1 VFYGGAE
8 GQSAPL
14 VKQMRELGMKATLMS
29 GEMSKT
35 DDFIKL
41 AGAQA
46 AEGVVCSLAGLPLEQ
61 MPGGAGYKQRYE
73 KRFGT
78 PVQTYSPYAYD
89 GAMALMKSM
98 VAAGSSDPAKY
109 LPILAATNTQGVTAK
124 HYAYDDKGDLKD
136 GGITVYKV
144 TGGKWAPL
152 ESVGGK

>member
-1 VFYGGAE
+1 
-8 GQSAPL
+8 
-14 VKQMRELGMKATLMS
+14 
-29 GEMSKT
+29 
-35 DDFIKL
+35 
-41 AGAQA
+41 
-46 AEGVVCSLAGLPLEQ
+46 
-61 MPGGAGYKQRYE
+61 MPGGAGYKARYE

-89 GAMALMKSM
+89 GAMALMKAM